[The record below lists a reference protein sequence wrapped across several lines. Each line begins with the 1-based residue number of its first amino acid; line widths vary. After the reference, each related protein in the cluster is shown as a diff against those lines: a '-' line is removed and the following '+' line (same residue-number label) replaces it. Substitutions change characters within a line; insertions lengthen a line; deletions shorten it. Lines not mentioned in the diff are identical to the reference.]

1 MNTKKIPIILIVIL
15 LATPQADAFWGFA
28 TKSTYKITKITKSS
42 KALPDGEII
51 RLSKLSDE
59 TKGASKIGK
68 KLDDL
73 GLPNEVLE
81 DTYMRIAIHQKK
93 VTRKEAESMFS
104 RLSDTPGFRTTL
116 RKIIGNNA
124 MGTTGHLNELRIA
137 DTASKHRFT
146 VMQIGEKF
154 DDGVKQAPTDIDI
167 VLKKGSK
174 YFAIEAKSNAPT
186 TYIPMDKYRADLD
199 TLVIYKNKHPNTLIP
214 IFSIT
219 DEPRDPL
226 YLQKLIHEAD
236 IRNVQLIFGSPQEQV
251 VKIKLLDEIL

>member
-1 MNTKKIPIILIVIL
+1 MITKRIPIFLVLLL
-15 LATPQADAFWGFA
+15 LAAPQADAFWGFA
-28 TKSTYKITKITKSS
+28 TKSTYKIAKITKNS

-59 TKGASKIGK
+59 TKGAAKIGK

-93 VTRKEAESMFS
+93 VTRKEAEGMFS
-104 RLSDTPGFRTTL
+104 RLSDTPGFQSTL
-116 RKIIGNNA
+116 RKVIGNNPK
-124 MGTTGHLNELRIA
+124 GTTGHLNELRIA
-137 DTASKHRFT
+137 DTATTHRFK
-146 VMQIGEKF
+146 VLHIGEVFK
-154 DDGVKQAPTDIDI
+154 DGIKAHTDIDI
-167 VLKKGSK
+167 VLKKGNK
-174 YFAIEAKSNAPT
+174 YFAIEAKSNVPT
-186 TYIPMDKYRADLD
+186 TYIPIDKYRADLD
-199 TLVIYKNKHPNTLIP
+199 TLVIYKNKHPNTIIP
-214 IFSIT
+214 IFTIT
-219 DEPRDPL
+219 DKPSDPL